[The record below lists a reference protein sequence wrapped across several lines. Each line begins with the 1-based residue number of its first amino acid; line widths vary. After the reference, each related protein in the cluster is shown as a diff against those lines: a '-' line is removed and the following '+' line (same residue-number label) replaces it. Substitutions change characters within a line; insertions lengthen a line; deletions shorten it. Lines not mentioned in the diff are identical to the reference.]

1 MSDYAV
7 LTWPEQDQVAGT
19 LAHALGQTFAR
30 EGRWTC
36 AADQPG
42 LQVWIPILRPP
53 RVTVMAGRDG
63 VVIGDV
69 FGASPAAASQGSAID
84 RARRMTETAWGRYV
98 MVFRE
103 PGGRARA
110 MFRDPSGAL
119 DALAWRAG
127 GVTIVASDLHQ
138 SLMGA
143 APPGL
148 AINWELIGAGLVD
161 RLQMARSCPLIGILA
176 VTPGA
181 LRELDGD
188 QTETLIWRP
197 AAFARRGLANTAET
211 RAELVR
217 RIDDCVAALAGLGDG
232 AVAEMSGGLDSSIV
246 ASALC
251 RAPSVRVLQWLN
263 YYVDDPGGDE
273 RSFARATAAHL
284 GVSLTEILKPGAS
297 LGMAAMAQGAD
308 GARPSWR
315 LVDGGYDQDLAARCR
330 TLGAG
335 QIFTG
340 LGGDTVFMQG
350 GSPLLGADYL
360 KGRPPWAIR
369 PTALAAIA
377 RHARHS
383 VWSVG
388 RRAILAGL
396 PFGTKRAPPAHLTMR
411 ALAAAARQPR
421 PLWLQDLANVT
432 PTKQGQ
438 IEGLAQTLLLGGR
451 SARTRQADLV
461 NPLLS
466 QPIMEHGL
474 SLSAMALT
482 AGGDDRAMAREA
494 FADRLPRRVLDRRSK
509 GDLSRH
515 YGQMVGRDLDALR
528 DLLLDGQLVSAGLV
542 DPDQLDQLLSVET
555 LIWSGPYRDIIAMV
569 VLELWVRSWSMRLA
583 GLTRRVL
590 GESLVEPV

>member
-1 MSDYAV
+1 MADYAV
-7 LTWPEQDQVAGT
+7 LTWSEQDHAAGNLT
-19 LAHALGQTFAR
+19 HALGRTFAR
-30 EGRWTC
+30 EGQWRC
-36 AADQPG
+36 ALDEPG
-42 LQVWIPILRPP
+42 LQVWVPVGRPP
-53 RVTVMAGRDG
+53 SVRTMAGMDG
-63 VVIGDV
+63 VLIGDV
-69 FGASPAAASQGSAID
+69 FGASPVATSQGGAAGK
-84 RARRMTETAWGRYV
+84 ARRMTECAWGRYV

-103 PGGRARA
+103 PRGRAKA
-110 MFRDPSGAL
+110 VFRDPSGAL
-119 DALAWRAG
+119 DALAWRTG
-127 GVTIVASDLHQ
+127 GVTVVASDLHEP
-138 SLMGA
+138 LTGA

-148 AINWELIGAGLVD
+148 AIDWELIGAGLVD

-181 LRELDGD
+181 LRELDGE
-188 QTETLIWRP
+188 QGETLIWRP
-197 AAFARRGLANTAET
+197 ATFARHGLANTAET

-217 RIDDCVAALAGLGDG
+217 RIDDCVAALAGLGDS
-232 AVAEMSGGLDSSIV
+232 AIAEMSGGLDSSIV

-284 GVSLTEILKPGAS
+284 GVSLTEVLKPGGN
-297 LGMAAMAQGAD
+297 LGLAAMALGAD

-330 TLGAG
+330 ALGAG

-360 KGRPPWAIR
+360 RGRPLWAIQ
-369 PTALAAIA
+369 PTALAGIA
-377 RHARHS
+377 RHARQS
-383 VWSVG
+383 VWSVW
-388 RRAILAGL
+388 RRAVL
-396 PFGTKRAPPAHLTMR
+396 PGTARGTKRVAPAHLTAR
-411 ALAAAARQPR
+411 ALAAEARQSK
-421 PLWLQDLANVT
+421 PLWLHDLANVT

-466 QPIMEHGL
+466 QPVMEHGL

-494 FADRLPRRVLDRRSK
+494 FAERLPRLVLARRSK

-542 DPDQLDQLLSVET
+542 DPGHLDRLLSVET

-569 VLELWVRSWSMRLA
+569 VLELWVRSWSSRLA
-583 GLTRRVL
+583 GLNRRVL
-590 GESLVEPV
+590 DESLVEPV